1 MVATM
6 LTDVTYFAAPDLAP
20 ARHLQ
25 RAGQWNTALAIV
37 PDTSEGRLLRADI
50 LVDRHFWRLDPVQD
64 ALAAVDAVRP
74 AHPDAAAFLTG
85 QLEYWRRLQRPDAP
99 AIAGDPVDTFRA
111 LAADTR
117 SGGWAW
123 FWHGVALEL
132 LNRDPAAAAAAYTRA
147 LEEAVSRGDLLLES
161 YVVRHL
167 GGQAYDAGETNR
179 AIELM
184 ERSYDLRA
192 ALGARPH
199 IAAAQAALADVLGD
213 TQRAARLRSAVSA
226 TAEELGLTW
235 LK

>member
-1 MVATM
+1 M
-6 LTDVTYFAAPDLAP
+6 LTDATYFAAPELAP

-25 RAGQWNTALAIV
+25 RAGQWDTALAIV
-37 PDTSEGRLLRADI
+37 PDTPEGRLLRADI

-64 ALAAVDAVRP
+64 ALAAVDAIRT
-74 AHPDAAAFLTG
+74 AHPEAAEFLTG

-99 AIAGDPVDTFRA
+99 AIAGDPVDTFKA

-117 SGGWAW
+117 FGGWTG
-123 FWHGVALEL
+123 FWYGVALEL
-132 LNRDPAAAAAAYTRA
+132 LNRDHTGAAAAYTRV

-161 YVVRHL
+161 YAVRHL
-167 GGQAYDAGETNR
+167 GSLAYDAGETER

-192 ALGARPH
+192 ALGARPQ
-199 IAAAQAALADVLGD
+199 IAAAQAALAHVLGD
-213 TQRAARLRSAVSA
+213 SRRAARLRSAVSA
-226 TAEELGLTW
+226 TAEELGLAW

>member
-1 MVATM
+1 M
-6 LTDVTYFAAPDLAP
+6 LTDATYFAAPALAP

-25 RAGQWNTALAIV
+25 RAGQWDAALEIA
-37 PDTSEGRLLRADI
+37 PDTVEGRLLRADI

-74 AHPDAAAFLTG
+74 EHPEAAVFLAG

-99 AIAGDPVDTFRA
+99 AIAGDPVDTFKA

-117 SGGWAW
+117 FGGWTG
-123 FWHGVALEL
+123 FWYGVALEL
-132 LNRDPAAAAAAYTRA
+132 LSQDPTGAAAAYTLA
-147 LEEAVSRGDLLLES
+147 LEEALSCGDRLLES
-161 YVVRHL
+161 YAVRHL
-167 GGQAYDAGETNR
+167 GGQAYDAGETER
-179 AIELM
+179 GIELL
-184 ERSYDLRA
+184 EHSYDLRA
-192 ALGARPH
+192 ARGARPH

-213 TQRAARLRSAVSA
+213 SQRVARLRSAVSA

>member
-1 MVATM
+1 M
-6 LTDVTYFAAPDLAP
+6 LTDATYFAAPDLSP

-25 RAGQWNTALAIV
+25 RAGQWDAALAIV

-50 LVDRHFWRLDPVQD
+50 LVDRHFWRLDPVQE
-64 ALAAVDAVRP
+64 ALTAVDAVRP
-74 AHPDAAAFLTG
+74 EHPEAAAFLAG

-99 AIAGDPVDTFRA
+99 AIAGDPVDAFRA
-111 LAADTR
+111 LAADSR
-117 SGGWAW
+117 FGGWTG
-123 FWHGVALEL
+123 FWYGVALEL
-132 LNRDPAAAAAAYTRA
+132 LNRDPAGAAAAYTRA
-147 LEEAVSRGDLLLES
+147 LEESVSGSDLLLES
-161 YVVRHL
+161 YAVRHL
-167 GGQAYDAGETNR
+167 GGHAYDTGETER

-192 ALGARPH
+192 ARGARPH

-213 TQRAARLRSAVSA
+213 GPRVARLRSAVSA